1 MNDSSHNLS
10 SSEKTSYE
18 EDQPQGEGPQF
29 GVVDIVD
36 AFTAMRHEWRGQTRE
51 SRELAEQIQAAVA
64 TLQDLETKLLDRVAE
79 KDRPATDDSN
89 ALAQLVAE
97 TDHQFTRAVRAIE
110 QAETHR
116 QLREEEEAQA
126 IERYYSSLS
135 APVRWCARP
144 LFNFLTEQRQAREQR
159 SENPGLEGLNLVL
172 ARLRRSMKELGIE
185 RVETEGQ
192 TFDGETM
199 NAIGTMDSAKH
210 PSGHVAEQVSPCYRW
225 QGQVI
230 RFADVRVAN

>member
-1 MNDSSHNLS
+1 MNNSSHNLS
-10 SSEKTSYE
+10 SSEKTSSDD
-18 EDQPQGEGPQF
+18 DQPQGDGRQF

-51 SRELAEQIQAAVA
+51 SRELAEQIQATVA
-64 TLQDLETKLLDRVAE
+64 TLQNLEMKLLDRVAE
-79 KDRPATDDSN
+79 QDRSATDDSN

-110 QAETHR
+110 QADTHR
-116 QLREEEEAQA
+116 RLREEEEAQA

-135 APVRWCARP
+135 ALVRWFARP
-144 LFNFLTEQRQAREQR
+144 LFNFLTEQREARGQR
-159 SENPGLEGLNLVL
+159 SKNPGLEGLHLVL
-172 ARLRRSMKELGIE
+172 ARLRRSMKEIGIE

-192 TFDGETM
+192 TFDGKTM
-199 NAIGTMDSAKH
+199 NAIGTMDSAEH
-210 PSGHVAEQVSPCYRW
+210 PSGHVAEQVSPCYLW
-225 QGQVI
+225 QGQVL